1 LILPNDVDDMD
12 LKVSPVIRGEEH
24 LPNTPKALLLWE
36 ALDGGEPPVWGHVP
50 VLVNEKRQKLSKRRD
65 KVALE
70 SYREEGYLAD
80 AMRNYLMTLG
90 WAPPGDREI
99 VPWEVILDTF
109 RLEDV
114 NSAPAFF
121 DEKKLLAFND
131 EYIRALP
138 LDRFI
143 LECQPWVVA
152 PTVPWAPESFDPAV
166 FAAAAPLVQER
177 CKVLSVVPGYVDF
190 LFLDEAPDDPA
201 SWTKAMTGDAPA
213 ILDAALAVYESCPWE
228 AAVLKDGLE
237 QIGAALGLKLAKAQA
252 PVRVATMG
260 RTVGLPLF
268 ESLVLLGRE
277 RTLARL
283 RIARGRL

>member
-1 LILPNDVDDMD
+1 
-12 LKVSPVIRGEEH
+12 
-24 LPNTPKALLLWE
+24 
-36 ALDGGEPPVWGHVP
+36 
-50 VLVNEKRQKLSKRRD
+50 
-65 KVALE
+65 
-70 SYREEGYLAD
+70 
-80 AMRNYLMTLG
+80 MRNYLMTLG

-138 LDRFI
+138 VERFI
-143 LECQPWVVA
+143 AECEPWLLA
-152 PTVPWAPESFDPAV
+152 PAAPWAPEAFDLAV
-166 FAAAAPLVQER
+166 FAVAAPLVQER
-177 CKVLSVVPGYVDF
+177 CKVLSAVPGYVDF
-190 LFLDEAPDDPA
+190 LFLDEAPDDPT
-201 SWTKAMTGDAPA
+201 SWAKAMTGEAPA
-213 ILDAALAVYESCPWE
+213 ILDATLAAYEIGPWE
-228 AAVLKDGLE
+228 APVLKDALE
-237 QIGAALGLKLAKAQA
+237 AIGAELGLKLAKAQA

-283 RIARGRL
+283 RTARGRL